1 MDSTFCLCEVPVSDT
16 PMAQRLLALFTSP
29 ECAEAI
35 AGDFVE
41 ARGDRGSAWFWRQ
54 VLATSASLGAH
65 ALTSAP
71 LTSAMVLAA
80 GCALFGSMAFAGFA
94 PVAMFPALLGT
105 PASWVVLSVAW
116 WSSACFT
123 GFTLV
128 HLSPT
133 RGMAASVVLAVVG
146 ELLVI
151 ALRATV
157 DGDILAS
164 PSAVIYSIAML
175 TAVPLVAGSAFARRR
190 IIATRTEAHAR

>member
-1 MDSTFCLCEVPVSDT
+1 MSELPL
-16 PMAQRLLALFTSP
+16 AQRLLALFTSP

-41 ARGDRGSAWFWRQ
+41 ARGARGASWVWRQ
-54 VLATSASLGAH
+54 ILSTSVSLCAH

-71 LTSAMVLAA
+71 LTSMAVLAA
-80 GCALFGSMAFAGFA
+80 GCVLFGSLAFAGFA
-94 PVAMFPALLGT
+94 PVAMFPVLLGT

-116 WSSACFT
+116 WSGAFFT

-128 HLSPT
+128 HLSPA
-133 RGMAASVVLAVVG
+133 RGMAASIALAMMG
-146 ELLVI
+146 EALLL

-164 PSAVIYSIAML
+164 PSAVIYAFAML
-175 TAVPLVAGSAFARRR
+175 TAVPLVAGSTFARRR
-190 IIATRTEAHAR
+190 IVASGAMLAR